1 MNEWMQKDRRRAF
14 EVVDRFEETVG
25 EYTGAPYVVSVD
37 SCTNALFLACLFSR
51 TRFAGGYD
59 DPQWVFQHKAGTY
72 PRVSLPRRT
81 YVGVVQA
88 VRNAGYRVTWR
99 DEDWR
104 GEYEL
109 WPLGIVDAAK
119 RFTSGMYRPRTLTCV
134 SFQAGKLLPIG
145 RGGAILT
152 DDAEAAEWLRRA
164 RFDGRTEGARC
175 DAPDAITTP
184 GFHCYLD
191 PPSAARGLWLMTY
204 VAKDQPDQPDEY
216 EDLSTLEAFR

>member
-25 EYTGAPYVVSVD
+25 EYTGAPHVVAVD
-37 SCTNALFLACLFSR
+37 SCTNALFLSFLYR
-51 TRFAGGYD
+51 RHRMAGWYEGERPYL
-59 DPQWVFQHKAGTY
+59 Y
-72 PRVSLPRRT
+72 LPRRT
-81 YVGVVQA
+81 YVGVAQA
-88 VRNAGYRVTWR
+88 AKNAGFEIRWW
-99 DEDWR
+99 DEGWVWR
-104 GEYEL
+104 GLYMID
-109 WPLGIVDAAK
+109 PVRVIDAAK
-119 RFTSGMYRPRTLTCV
+119 HFTSEMCSRFGFPGTLTCV
-134 SFQAGKLLPIG
+134 SFQAGKLLPVG

-152 DDAEAAEWLRRA
+152 DDAEAAGWLRRA

-204 VAKDQPDQPDEY
+204 VPKDQPDQVDEY
-216 EDLSTLEAFR
+216 QDLSTLEAFR